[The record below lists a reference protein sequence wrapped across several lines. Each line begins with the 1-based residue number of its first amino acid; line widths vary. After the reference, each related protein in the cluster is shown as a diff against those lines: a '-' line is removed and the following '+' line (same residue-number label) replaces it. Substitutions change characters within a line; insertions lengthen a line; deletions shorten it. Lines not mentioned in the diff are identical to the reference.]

1 VDRYDAVVIG
11 SGPNGLAAA
20 IALARAGRS
29 VKVLEGAATIG
40 GGSRT
45 LALTLP
51 GYRHDV
57 CSAVHPLA
65 LGSPFLQELPLDE
78 HGLRWIHPKVPFAHA
93 LSPREAVLVH
103 RSVTATASELGGS
116 DGEEYQR
123 RIAPF
128 VEKWDLIGQHILGP
142 VLRFPRHPLELARF
156 GWVGALPARTL
167 MNAFAGEPAKALIA
181 GAAAHSYLPLNR
193 ILTASFGLLYPITA
207 HRFGWP
213 FAAGGSQAIV
223 DAMASYLQSIGG
235 EIETNHWVTGL
246 SELPESR
253 VVMCDLTPEGLVS
266 IAGTVLPPSY
276 RARLR
281 RFRRAPAAFKVD
293 YALRG
298 PVPWA
303 NPELA
308 DAGTIHIGSSE
319 SIMAA
324 ESDIWHGRRPK
335 RPYILI
341 AQQSLFDPGRAPS
354 GQHTLWAYAHVPS
367 GSTEDYTDAIE
378 IEIEY
383 LAPGFREQVIDKS
396 IAGPADLAEYNP
408 NNVAGDIT
416 GGAHTLRQI
425 LFRPVIGRNPYATPV
440 PGLYLCSSST
450 PPGAGVHG
458 MCGYWA
464 ARTALKRELK

>member
-20 IALARAGRS
+20 IALTRAGRS
-29 VKVLEGAATIG
+29 VKVVEGAPTIG
-40 GGSRT
+40 GGART

-65 LGSPFLQELPLDE
+65 LGSPFLQELPLEE
-78 HGLRWIHPKVPFAHA
+78 HGLRWIHPKVPFAHP

-103 RSVTATASELGGS
+103 RSVSATASELGGS
-116 DGEEYQR
+116 DGAEYQR

-128 VEKWDLIGQHILGP
+128 VEKWDRIGQHILGP
-142 VLRFPRHPLELARF
+142 VLRFPRHPLEMARF

-167 MNAFAGEPAKALIA
+167 MNAFGGEPAKALIA

-223 DAMASYLQSIGG
+223 DAMASYLRSIGG
-235 EIETNHWVTGL
+235 EIETNHWVKSL
-246 SELPESR
+246 SELPESK

-266 IAGTVLPPSY
+266 IAGSVLPSSY

-281 RFRRAPAAFKVD
+281 RFRRAPAAFKAD

-308 DAGTIHIGSSE
+308 EAGTIHIGSSE

-335 RPYILI
+335 RPYVLI

-354 GQHTLWAYAHVPS
+354 GHHTLWAYAHVPS
-367 GSTEDYTDAIE
+367 GSTDDFTDAIE
-378 IEIEY
+378 TEIEY
-383 LAPGFREQVIDKS
+383 LAPGFREQVVDKA

-408 NNVAGDIT
+408 NYVAGDIT